1 MILNGNQRGNS
12 MELALHL
19 LKEENEQVEV
29 HEIRGFVSN
38 HLAGAF
44 QESYAISRATQCK
57 QHLYSLSLSPPQ
69 SADVSVEDFEAAIAK
84 VEKQLG
90 LAGQPRVIVFHE
102 KRGMDGELR
111 RHCHAVWCRID
122 TDAMKA
128 IQLPF
133 TKMKL
138 RDVSRQLFIQHNWR
152 MPEGLLNRKNRD
164 PRNFTLAEWQ
174 QAKRAGKDA
183 KQLKSLFMDC
193 WTLSDSK
200 SALKGALLE
209 QGFVLAQGKRG
220 HVAVDYQG
228 EVYPLS
234 RWTGQKAKDIRA
246 RLGEPEDLPDVD
258 KAHAIAAKIVTD
270 RLEVLKQQEKQT
282 ARDKILAVREKS
294 AGLKRRQH
302 HIAGRVE
309 ANQEQR
315 RDVQKAEHDTRIR
328 NGVRGLID
336 RLTGKRKRALALN
349 AQEMEALKAG
359 QLQES
364 QMLQDYHK
372 QNLKTL
378 KTQSKTAT
386 RPHKDNIK
394 ELDQDIAWL
403 SSPPELSGRTVAEE
417 QEEARK
423 LRNNRSRDGP
433 ELGR

>member
-12 MELALHL
+12 RELALHL

-29 HEIRGFVSN
+29 HEICGFVSS

-44 QESYAISRATQCK
+44 RESYAISRATQYK
-57 QHLYSLSLSPPQ
+57 QHLYSLSLNPPKDT
-69 SADVSVEDFEAAIAK
+69 APTNEDFEAAIGK

-90 LAGQPRVIVFHE
+90 LVGQPCVIVFHK

-122 TDAMKA
+122 IDEMKA
-128 IQLPF
+128 IPLPF
-133 TKMKL
+133 TKRKL
-138 RDVSRQLFIQHNWR
+138 RDVSRELFIQHNWR
-152 MPEGLLNRKNRD
+152 MPDGLLNKENRD
-164 PRNFTLAEWQ
+164 PRNFSLAEWQ

-200 SALKGALLE
+200 SALKSALLE
-209 QGFVLAQGKRG
+209 QGFVLAKGKRG
-220 HVAVDYQG
+220 HVTVDYQG

-246 RLGEPEDLPDVD
+246 RLGEPEDLRDVE

-270 RLEVLKQQEKQT
+270 RLKVLKQQEKLP
-282 ARDKILAVREKS
+282 ARDKILVAREK
-294 AGLKRRQH
+294 GVRLKRKQQH
-302 HIAGRVE
+302 TVKRVQE
-309 ANQEQR
+309 GQEQCR
-315 RDVQKAEHDTRIR
+315 EIRKAEHDASIR
-328 NGVRGLID
+328 KGIRGFID
-336 RLTGKRKRALALN
+336 RMTGKRKRRLALN

-364 QMLQDYHK
+364 QALQDQHR
-372 QNLKTL
+372 QSLEAL
-378 KTQSKTAT
+378 KTQTKTAAQ
-386 RPHKDNIK
+386 PHKEHIK

-403 SSPPELSGRTVAEE
+403 SSPPELSGRTMEDE
-417 QEEARK
+417 QEEVRK
-423 LRNNRSRDGP
+423 RRNNRSRDGP
-433 ELGR
+433 MLGR